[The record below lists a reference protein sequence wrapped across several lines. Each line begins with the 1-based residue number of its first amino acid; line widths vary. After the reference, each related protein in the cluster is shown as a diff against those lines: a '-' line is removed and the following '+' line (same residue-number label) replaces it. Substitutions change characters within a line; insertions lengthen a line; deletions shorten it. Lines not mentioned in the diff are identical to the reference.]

1 MKKHE
6 YINDFIYFT
15 VRSEKKGDKKDV
27 LIYCSGINLDR
38 FLPMT
43 RGRLG
48 LGSNP
53 ILSGLKLVKYDLCT
67 LALSHGATPHD
78 HCGHSDCFGIAPTK
92 EAWYSEALLIENPG
106 SLLPD
111 EIISFAV
118 KSMVN
123 KITNTSLSDHEVPD
137 LPLKPY
143 DLQAHLEI
151 LCKAVVMA

>member
-1 MKKHE
+1 MNRHE
-6 YINDFIYFT
+6 YINDYIYFT
-15 VRSEKKGDKKDV
+15 VRADKREGKDV

-43 RGRLG
+43 TGRLG

-53 ILSGLKLVKYDLCT
+53 VLSGLKLVKYELCT
-67 LALSHGATPHD
+67 LAISKDATPRD

-106 SLLPD
+106 SLRPD
-111 EIISFAV
+111 EIIDFSV
-118 KSMVN
+118 KGMV
-123 KITNTSLSDHEVPD
+123 KRIVNTSLSDHEVPG
-137 LPLKPY
+137 LPLEPY
-143 DLQAHLEI
+143 ELQEHLDI

>member
-15 VRSEKKGDKKDV
+15 VRTEKKGEKDV

-43 RGRLG
+43 QGRLG

-67 LALSHGATPHD
+67 LALSNGATPHD
-78 HCGHSDCFGIAPTK
+78 YCGHSDCFGIAPTK

-106 SLLPD
+106 GLQPE
-111 EIISFAV
+111 EILRFAV
-118 KSMVN
+118 GDMVRRII
-123 KITNTSLSDHEVPD
+123 KTSLSDHEVPD

-143 DLQAHLEI
+143 DLQSHLEI
-151 LCKAVVMA
+151 ICKTVLMD

>member
-15 VRSEKKGDKKDV
+15 VRHDRKGDKDV

-67 LALSHGATPHD
+67 LAISKGATPRD

-106 SLLPD
+106 GLQPD
-111 EIISFAV
+111 AIIRFAV
-118 KSMVN
+118 RNMLN
-123 KITNTSLSDHEVPD
+123 KIVNTSLSDHEVPD

>member
-15 VRSEKKGDKKDV
+15 VRQDRRGDKDV

-67 LALSHGATPHD
+67 LAISNGATPRD

-106 SLLPD
+106 NLQPD
-111 EIISFAV
+111 EIIRFAV
-118 KSMVN
+118 GSMLKRIV
-123 KITNTSLSDHEVPD
+123 NTSLSDHEVPD
-137 LPLKPY
+137 LFLKPY

-151 LCKAVVMA
+151 LCKEVVMV

>member
-15 VRSEKKGDKKDV
+15 VRPDRRGDRDV

-78 HCGHSDCFGIAPTK
+78 YCGHSDCFGIAPTK

-106 SLLPD
+106 NLRPD
-111 EIISFAV
+111 EIIRFAV
-118 KSMVN
+118 GNMVK
-123 KITNTSLSDHEVPD
+123 KIINTSLSDHQVPD
-137 LPLKPY
+137 LLLKP
-143 DLQAHLEI
+143 DELQPHLEI
-151 LCKAVVMA
+151 LCKAAVMA

>member
-1 MKKHE
+1 MKKYE

-15 VRSEKKGDKKDV
+15 VRPDKRGDKDV
-27 LIYCSGINLDR
+27 LLYCSGINLDR

-43 RGRLG
+43 KGRLG

-53 ILSGLKLVKYDLCT
+53 VLSGLKLVKFDLCT
-67 LALSHGATPHD
+67 LALSRGAIPHD
-78 HCGHSDCFGIAPTK
+78 HCGHSDCFGIAPK
-92 EAWYSEALLIENPG
+92 KGAWYSEALLIENPAG
-106 SLLPD
+106 LQPD
-111 EIISFAV
+111 DIISFAV
-118 KSMVN
+118 RSMVK
-123 KITNTSLSDHEVPD
+123 KIVNTSLSDHEVPD

>member
-1 MKKHE
+1 MKKYE

-15 VRSEKKGDKKDV
+15 VRTGRRGDKDV

-43 RGRLG
+43 KGRLG

-67 LALSHGATPHD
+67 MAISNGATPHD
-78 HCGHSDCFGIAPTK
+78 HCRHSDCFGIAPTN

-106 SLLPD
+106 NLQPA
-111 EIISFAV
+111 EIIRFAV
-118 KSMVN
+118 RGMLSR
-123 KITNTSLSDHEVPD
+123 IINTSLSDHKVPD